1 MLVYLFTNLRIRDQI
16 NGQDPQYFDD
26 DEVEEEES
34 EVLEGDDDGDI
45 SQIVEG
51 LQIARVVDEMSNQ

>member
-1 MLVYLFTNLRIRDQI
+1 MLVYLFMYLRIRDQI
-16 NGQDPQYFDD
+16 DGRDPQYFDD
-26 DEVEEEES
+26 DEVEEEEG

-51 LQIARVVDEMSNQ
+51 L